1 MGYLINRYNGAE
13 LTSLDDGTL
22 DTTTSLGLLGR
33 NYSGYGEIQNENFV
47 FLLENFANGTSPSNP
62 ISGQLWYN
70 SSTGSLNIYDGD
82 NWRSAAVTDVSDQP
96 PPAATTGSLWLDT
109 DTNQLYAFNTGW
121 KLIGPQAIEGY
132 EATQFFAEELL
143 SADKIPFPVI
153 KLLIDGT
160 VHAVISR
167 SQFTIDE
174 TNPVDGFSVLLKG
187 INLKNDFP
195 IKGDLVGNASS
206 ATKLQTSRAI
216 NGVLFDG
223 SEDVV
228 IKSSTTQSLT
238 AGTHLVGSAFDGGLA
253 RTWAVNASSN
263 NTAGVIVAR
272 DSQGNFSAGTITAN
286 VVGNLTGNVSTTTGT
301 SSFNIVEANEFIGA
315 SLSGNAFSATRLE
328 TGRTINGVRFD
339 GTANITIP
347 SAAEE
352 LTGTTIASNIVA
364 SSLTSLGILDSLVVA
379 DAGIEIGN
387 GFEIYTDVENA
398 VDYISSGSSN
408 GLSLSTAGTGDPN
421 LSQIVLV
428 SDSRALD
435 LGEEQKTT
443 LMPKVSGAAN
453 IGGNNH
459 RYNRMYSNRVNAPIV
474 DTQTINST
482 SGDNNLT
489 ISSNLI
495 ISGNLVVNGV
505 TTTINSTEVAID
517 DLLFTVAK
525 NAASPTAA
533 NGAGLSVGGAL
544 AQIFYSA
551 TGDKWVINKKL
562 DAQNNDII
570 TTGLFQG
577 TATSARYA
585 DLAEKYQAD
594 KSYDPG
600 TVVEFGGEYEVTLA
614 TVATRKVAGVISSNP
629 AYLMNSSLVG
639 ENVVEVAL
647 TGRVPVKILGKV
659 SKGDFLISAGNGF
672 AKAEPEPKIGSIIG
686 KSLEDSDGNKT
697 VIEMV
702 VGRI

>member
-1 MGYLINRYNGAE
+1 MAYLINRYNGAE
-13 LTSLDDGTL
+13 LTNLDDGTL

-70 SSTGSLNIYDGD
+70 STTGSLNIYDGD
-82 NWRSAAVTDVSDQP
+82 SWRSAAVTEVSDQP
-96 PPAATTGSLWLDT
+96 PSIATAGSLWIDT
-109 DTNQLYAFNTGW
+109 DTNQLYIYNNGW
-121 KLIGPQAIEGY
+121 KLVGPQAIEGY
-132 EATQFFAEELL
+132 DATQFFAEQLL
-143 SADKIPFPVI
+143 SSDKIPFPII

-160 VHAVISR
+160 ANAVISR

-174 TNPVDGFSVLLKG
+174 TNPVDGFSVLRRG

-195 IKGDLVGNASS
+195 IVGNVTGNSSTAS
-206 ATKLQTSRAI
+206 KLETSRAI

-223 SEDVV
+223 SEDIA
-228 IKSSTTQSLT
+228 IKSSTTQPLV
-238 AGTHLVGSAFDGGLA
+238 AGTHLVGANFDGSLE
-253 RTWAVNASSN
+253 RSWSVNASSN
-263 NTAGVIVAR
+263 NTAGVIVVR

-286 VVGNLTGNVSTTTGT
+286 LVGNITGNVTANTGT
-301 SSFNIVEANEFIGA
+301 STFNIVEANQFIGA

-328 TGRTINGVRFD
+328 TARTINGVRFD
-339 GTANITIP
+339 GTANITVTA
-347 SAAEE
+347 SAET

-387 GFEIYTDVENA
+387 GFELYTDIENS
-398 VDYISSGSSN
+398 VDYISSGSTN
-408 GLSLSTAGTGDPN
+408 GLSLSAAGTGDPN
-421 LSQIVLV
+421 LSQVLIV
-428 SDSRALD
+428 SDTRALE

-443 LMPKVSGAAN
+443 VLPKVSGAAN
-453 IGGNNH
+453 LGGNNY
-459 RYNRMYSNRVNAPIV
+459 RYNRIYGNRINAPIV

-495 ISGNLVVNGV
+495 VSGNLVVNGV

-544 AQIFYSA
+544 AQLFYSA

-577 TATSARYA
+577 TATAARYA

-594 KSYDPG
+594 KSYEPG

-614 TVATRKVAGVISSNP
+614 TPNTRKVAGVISTNP
-629 AYLMNSSLVG
+629 AYLMNSQLVG

-647 TGRVPVKILGKV
+647 TGRVPVKIVGKV
-659 SKGDFLISAGNGF
+659 SKGDFLVSAGNGV
-672 AKAEPEPKIGSIIG
+672 AKAEIDPKIGSIIG
-686 KSLEDSDGNKT
+686 KSLEDSNGEKT
-697 VIEMV
+697 IIEMV